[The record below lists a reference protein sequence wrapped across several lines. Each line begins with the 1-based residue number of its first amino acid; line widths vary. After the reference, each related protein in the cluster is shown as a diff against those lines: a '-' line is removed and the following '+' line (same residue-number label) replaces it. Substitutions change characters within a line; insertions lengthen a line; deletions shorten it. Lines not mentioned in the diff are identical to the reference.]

1 MSTIWKI
8 GTRDS
13 QLAMWQANWAK
24 DLLQKIGVH
33 TELFPVK
40 SEGDIDLV
48 TPLYEMGVQG
58 IFTKTLDVAMLKG
71 EIDIA
76 VHSMKDVP
84 TQLPKGIVQAAVLP
98 RANYGDV
105 LVLNDQL
112 KNNKCNVHIGDI
124 DDASHSKL
132 DLVIATSSVRRRAQW
147 LNRFPNHQLE
157 SLRGNVNSRLRKV
170 YESDWNGAIFAKAG
184 LERINV
190 LPTNAVNIDW
200 MLPAPAQG
208 AVVIV
213 VKEDNKAL
221 FDLVSQL
228 NDMSTAV
235 CTKIERDFLRTLLG
249 GCTTPISALAKEENG
264 YIQFVGQLMSLD
276 GKEKIEVRKS
286 LPLAATENM
295 GIDAGNE
302 ILEKGGRAIIEK
314 IKEGA

>member
-13 QLAMWQANWAK
+13 QLALWQANWAK
-24 DLLQKIGVH
+24 DLLLKKGVQ
-33 TELFPVK
+33 TELLPVK
-40 SEGDIDLV
+40 SEGDIDFV

-71 EIDIA
+71 DIDIA

-112 KNNKCNVHIGDI
+112 SNNKCNAQIGKA
-124 DDASHSKL
+124 DDESHAAL
-132 DLVIATSSVRRRAQW
+132 NLVIATSSVRRRAQW
-147 LNRFPNHQLE
+147 LNRFPNHRLE

-170 YESDWNGAIFAKAG
+170 DESDWNGAIFAKAG

-190 LPTNAVNIDW
+190 LPNNAVDIDW

-213 VKEDNKAL
+213 VREDNTSL
-221 FDLVSQL
+221 LGLVSQL
-228 NDMSTAV
+228 NDTTTAI

-249 GCTTPISALAKEENG
+249 GCTTPISALAKVENG
-264 YIQFVGQLMSLD
+264 YVQFVGQLMSLD
-276 GKEKIEVRKS
+276 GIEKIEVRRF
-286 LPLAATENM
+286 LPLAESENM
-295 GIDAGNE
+295 GVDAG
-302 ILEKGGRAIIEK
+302 LEVLENGGRSIIEK
-314 IKEGA
+314 IKKDA